1 MANPCYQIIAAHHF
15 NQSGILDL
23 IGEPNRL
30 GVVQECL
37 FKTAIDTASL
47 IKGKQPI
54 PDHKDC
60 SGENQ
65 TRIRLIADPI
75 LKSFESLRNVA

>member
-1 MANPCYQIIAAHHF
+1 
-15 NQSGILDL
+15 
-23 IGEPNRL
+23 
-30 GVVQECL
+30 L